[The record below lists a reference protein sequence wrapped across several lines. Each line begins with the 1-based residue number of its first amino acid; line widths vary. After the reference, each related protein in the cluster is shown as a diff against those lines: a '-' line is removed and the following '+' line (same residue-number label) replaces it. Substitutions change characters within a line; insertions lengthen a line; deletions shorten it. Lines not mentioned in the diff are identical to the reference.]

1 MYLFISALF
10 SFSFTNTNIHLK
22 FLITIILYIES
33 SRGFLM
39 WAVQSPGRRLRPLV
53 YFWVVL
59 SGIWNASGLHC
70 GAMRTAHIKNPDWGG
85 RVWLYPIL
93 QALQS
98 LRSFNTCLQQKKNPR
113 CGLTPNYSLREL

>member
-85 RVWLYPIL
+85 GFGCIQFYR
-93 QALQS
+93 
-98 LRSFNTCLQQKKNPR
+98 R
-113 CGLTPNYSLREL
+113 CSRFAPLTPAYNKRKTRDAG